1 VIKVEAFFDCS
12 CVWVYLAFAH
22 AERLRSIAD
31 CELRWRPVL
40 ARELFAAI
48 SPAAGRSGSAAV
60 HKQADRDLLAWSR
73 YLQRPLFHNN
83 LSSLKTDSD
92 TCMLACVAAG
102 RWNRMDFFA
111 QACLE
116 AAWAKGRDVAD
127 RGVLRNLWEEAG
139 LPGAAFD
146 DAVDWPETRD
156 ELASNSRELLS
167 RGGFGIPT
175 FFVGDNM
182 YFGNDALPLV
192 HRAVTLKGKS
202 NARAGLTSKR
212 REAATGQSPLRSL
225 GG

>member
-48 SPAAGRSGSAAV
+48 SPTTGRSGSAAV
-60 HKQADRDLLAWSR
+60 RKQADRDLLAWSR
-73 YLQRPLFHNN
+73 YLQRPLFYNN
-83 LSSLKTDSD
+83 LSPPRTDSD
-92 TCMLACVAAG
+92 TCMLACVAAD
-102 RWNRMDFFA
+102 RWNRMESFA

-116 AAWAKGRDVAD
+116 AAWGEGRDIAD
-127 RGVLRNLWEEAG
+127 RGVLHSLWERAG

-146 DAVDWPETRD
+146 DAVDWPGVRE
-156 ELASNSRELLS
+156 ELGNNSRELLS

-175 FFVGDNM
+175 FFVGDDM
-182 YFGNDALPLV
+182 YFGNDSLPLV
-192 HRAVTLKGKS
+192 HRAVLKTK
-202 NARAGLTSKR
+202 AMRV
-212 REAATGQSPLRSL
+212 